1 MTNKDTRF
9 VIPSEMRALVLDGT
23 GFEHLQVRKIP
34 TPHPGPDQMLARVDA
49 AGICTSL
56 IKLVEQGPAHQ
67 LVYGWDLERWPL
79 ILGDEG
85 VVTLVEVGA
94 NLQKQYHPGERY
106 AIQPAVDHAP
116 INHPE
121 RYRDGGRGIHKVAVS
136 YTLGG
141 HLAEYILIP
150 EEVLA
155 AGCLLP
161 LPNSK
166 LPYSH
171 AAMAEPISCAVSAQD
186 HHIHLVQNDG
196 MVERSMLKGLKPG
209 GVTVIVGA
217 GAMGRFN
224 LEVALSYLPRLI
236 IVADFIEERL
246 ELVQRLFAAR
256 AAKLGVTMVTFNPG
270 KGDLK
275 IFIAEQSEYRGADDV
290 IIAVGARGAIEGAMD
305 YLANGAVLNLFGG
318 LKKGEEIVGFNTQT
332 IHYKSVNVTGSS
344 GGSPWDIARTLELM
358 NSGEIDPAVHI
369 TRIGDLEHAI
379 ELLKQVKAQQIDGK
393 AIVYPHR
400 RTNEI
405 RSVQAWTA
413 EDEQSYLSAQG

>member
-1 MTNKDTRF
+1 MTNKDTKF

-34 TPHPGPDQMLARVDA
+34 TPRPGPGQMLARVDA

-56 IKLVEQGPAHQ
+56 IKLVEQGTNHQ

-94 NLQKQYHPGERY
+94 DLQKQYHPGERFV
-106 AIQPAVDHAP
+106 IQPAVDHAP

-186 HHIHLVQNDG
+186 QQMHLTQSDG
-196 MVERSMLKGLKPG
+196 LVER
-209 GVTVIVGA
+209 
-217 GAMGRFN
+217 
-224 LEVALSYLPRLI
+224 
-236 IVADFIEERL
+236 
-246 ELVQRLFAAR
+246 
-256 AAKLGVTMVTFNPG
+256 
-270 KGDLK
+270 
-275 IFIAEQSEYRGADDV
+275 
-290 IIAVGARGAIEGAMD
+290 
-305 YLANGAVLNLFGG
+305 
-318 LKKGEEIVGFNTQT
+318 
-332 IHYKSVNVTGSS
+332 
-344 GGSPWDIARTLELM
+344 
-358 NSGEIDPAVHI
+358 
-369 TRIGDLEHAI
+369 
-379 ELLKQVKAQQIDGK
+379 
-393 AIVYPHR
+393 
-400 RTNEI
+400 
-405 RSVQAWTA
+405 
-413 EDEQSYLSAQG
+413 